1 MRLHWKGTYNGDE
14 NRLARWDHPEGTVAF
29 QKAETRRS
37 WQGKQESFL
46 DGFHSCWYLSS
57 RKQEP

>member
-29 QKAETRRS
+29 LKA
-37 WQGKQESFL
+37 
-46 DGFHSCWYLSS
+46 
-57 RKQEP
+57 

>member
-14 NRLARWDHPEGTVAF
+14 NRLARWDHQEGTVAF

-46 DGFHSCWYLSS
+46 D
-57 RKQEP
+57 

>member
-1 MRLHWKGTYNGDE
+1 MDPPSEKTDADLHGNRKMRRPYNGDE

-29 QKAETRRS
+29 QEAETRRS

-46 DGFHSCWYLSS
+46 D
-57 RKQEP
+57 